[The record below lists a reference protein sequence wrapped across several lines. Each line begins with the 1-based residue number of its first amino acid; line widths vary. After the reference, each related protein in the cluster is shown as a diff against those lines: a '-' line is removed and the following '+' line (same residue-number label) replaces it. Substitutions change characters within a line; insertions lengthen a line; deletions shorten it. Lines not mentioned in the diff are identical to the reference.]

1 MPFGQAVKNI
11 FAIALNRHIDNRCHT
26 TPGCGPR
33 TCFKSIR
40 GKGAPERQLHMSVNV
55 NPTRNHVFTC
65 CINDTIATLFRRSEP
80 ARCSKGGDFF
90 SINENIVGNHSRGR
104 DDQSILD

>member
-11 FAIALNRHIDNRCHT
+11 FAVALNRHIDNRCHA

-40 GKGAPERQLHMSVNV
+40 GKGAPERQLHMGMNID
-55 NPTRNHVFTC
+55 PTRNHVFTSSV
-65 CINDTIATLFRRSEP
+65 NDAIATLFRRSKP
-80 ARCSKGGDFF
+80 AWCSNGGDFF
-90 SINENIVGNHSRGR
+90 PINENIVGNHSRG
-104 DDQSILD
+104 